1 MKYGSIA
8 AGDKTTV
15 NAAME
20 ILKDGGNA
28 FDATVCAV
36 FTAMTSEYTLTG
48 ACGGGI
54 MLAYPKESEPLVFD
68 YFVNTPKTKSVK
80 DLGFF
85 RIEVDFGPA
94 SQFFHIG
101 KGSVAVPGSTIGL
114 LQIHST

>member
-28 FDATVCAV
+28 FDAAVCAV

-48 ACGGGI
+48 PCGGGV
-54 MLAYPKESEPLVFD
+54 MMAYPKESEPLVFD
-68 YFVNTPKTKSVK
+68 FFVHTPKHKRLK
-80 DLGFF
+80 
-85 RIEVDFGPA
+85 I
-94 SQFFHIG
+94 
-101 KGSVAVPGSTIGL
+101 
-114 LQIHST
+114 